1 MENYTITKE
10 QILEI
15 AGWANLYN
23 LGQVIEWFPDA
34 FKKEMEVG
42 KWYKNHNTKI
52 DFLLN
57 YQGQKDEQINYGFW
71 RGKWGEFYTD
81 SLNYIEAT
89 DEEVEEALKNEV
101 IKRFGK
107 DWRSAKIEKC
117 LVHGYINGNFPI
129 GITTNEIW
137 NKNGCI
143 YENGVFAEP
152 LKSKVIT
159 IEKAEKILSEKYGQK
174 VEIK

>member
-1 MENYTITKE
+1 MEKYTITKE
-10 QILEI
+10 QILEL
-15 AGWANLYN
+15 AKRDVNQYQLK
-23 LGQVIEWFPDA
+23 EWFTDA
-34 FKKEMEVG
+34 FKEELEAGV
-42 KWYKNHNTKI
+42 WYKHGPFKFN
-52 DFLLN
+52 F
-57 YQGQKDEQINYGFW
+57 QGGL
-71 RGKWGEFYTD
+71 
-81 SLNYIEAT
+81 SLNHYGWNDYGNWTNELRCDKNFEAVPMT

-143 YENGVFAEP
+143 YKNGVFAEP

-159 IEKAEKILSEKYGQK
+159 IEKAEKILSKKYGKK
-174 VEIK
+174 VTIK